1 MPCVLCKNIDDLLS
15 PKPSMFHH
23 GPARDPRGSRDAW
36 DFGDPWGDTS
46 QQWAWNCIVF
56 RLSTL
61 TDSAALPLLG
71 RAEATPWRKRC
82 RVKIWR
88 TASSCQSSAAVALSW
103 TAARRPTLLY
113 SVPLCVNSLPRR
125 EAFFA
130 FFPFFFPRP
139 PRLRA
144 AKQHGTAPEA
154 AAAQPAPTGQRQR
167 IREATPEPR
176 PGPWERLTQP
186 SLESCASTRPACQA
200 ASTHLVERKT
210 GGRNPTKDRCKSIVV
225 ANFILAADA
234 VVLLLQQLQPS
245 AFGRRLRGSATP
257 RLRADLTL
265 VRGGGGQARCC
276 CPAPETQEG
285 PSTARQR
292 QRLRPLTA
300 RAERWPRL
308 RDHNPGSGKTLWI
321 VRIPEK
327 YTSTRSF
334 LGASFTPFQE
344 HVSFFIFSF
353 MVFLV

>member
-61 TDSAALPLLG
+61 TDSG

-130 FFPFFFPRP
+130 FFPFFFFHA
-139 PRLRA
+139 LRA
-144 AKQHGTAPEA
+144 SVPPSNMALPPKP
-154 AAAQPAPTGQRQR
+154 PQRSR
-167 IREATPEPR
+167 R
-176 PGPWERLTQP
+176 P
-186 SLESCASTRPACQA
+186 
-200 ASTHLVERKT
+200 
-210 GGRNPTKDRCKSIVV
+210 
-225 ANFILAADA
+225 
-234 VVLLLQQLQPS
+234 
-245 AFGRRLRGSATP
+245 
-257 RLRADLTL
+257 
-265 VRGGGGQARCC
+265 
-276 CPAPETQEG
+276 
-285 PSTARQR
+285 
-292 QRLRPLTA
+292 
-300 RAERWPRL
+300 
-308 RDHNPGSGKTLWI
+308 PGSGSGYGRPPPSPGPGPGK
-321 VRIPEK
+321 
-327 YTSTRSF
+327 
-334 LGASFTPFQE
+334 G
-344 HVSFFIFSF
+344 
-353 MVFLV
+353 

>member
-1 MPCVLCKNIDDLLS
+1 M
-15 PKPSMFHH
+15 
-23 GPARDPRGSRDAW
+23 
-36 DFGDPWGDTS
+36 
-46 QQWAWNCIVF
+46 
-56 RLSTL
+56 
-61 TDSAALPLLG
+61 
-71 RAEATPWRKRC
+71 
-82 RVKIWR
+82 WR
-88 TASSCQSSAAVALSW
+88 TASSCQSSAAVAPSW

-130 FFPFFFPRP
+130 FFPFFPRP
-139 PRLRA
+139 PHLRA
-144 AKQHGTAPEA
+144 ATQHGPAPEA

-200 ASTHLVERKT
+200 ASTHLVDRKI
-210 GGRNPTKDRCKSIVV
+210 GGRIPTKDRCESIVV

-265 VRGGGGQARCC
+265 VRGRGGQARCC

-327 YTSTRSF
+327 YSSTRSF

-344 HVSFFIFSF
+344 HVSFFIFRF